1 MKKDERKKNKT
12 KRKQIHRERECERK
26 RGVYRKEKGEIIKL
40 GCFFNILWVV

>member
-1 MKKDERKKNKT
+1 MRG
-12 KRKQIHRERECERK
+12 RRIKQKESKFTVRERVCERT